1 MIMSAAGF
9 FSSLSPDIGIDLGT
23 AATPVMECGRGIT
36 LREPSYVAFDRL
48 SDSLVAYG
56 AKAKQMKGRVPS
68 NIEVIRPVRKG
79 VVADYKACE
88 AMLRCLISR
97 TRRGLLG
104 PRIMVGVPVDVTD
117 VERKAVSEAVKSA
130 GARSVYVVPQPLA
143 AAVGCGLP
151 VMEAH
156 GTMIVDI
163 GGGTSQA
170 AVMSMGGI
178 IVSDSI
184 RVAGD
189 SFDEALADY
198 LRREHDLLVGNSI
211 AERIKIEAGAA
222 VLGEDA
228 ETNAA
233 GRDIKTGLP
242 RKVKL
247 TSDEI
252 CRAFSGV
259 LEEIANLVKRVLEN
273 TPPEFADD
281 IVEYGIS
288 LSGGSSLLRGIDK
301 YLTKRTGVYCQVSE
315 DPLSSVAY
323 GVEKMFGDPRLMR
336 SLFGSAHIAA
346 RS

>member
-1 MIMSAAGF
+1 MSVAGI
-9 FSSLSPDIGIDLGT
+9 FSGLSPDIGIDLGT

-36 LREPSYVAFDRL
+36 LREPSYVAYDRL
-48 SDSLVAYG
+48 NDSLVAYG
-56 AKAKQMKGRVPS
+56 AKAKQMKGRMPS

-189 SFDEALADY
+189 SFDDALVDY
-198 LRREHDLLVGNSI
+198 LRHEQNLLVGPSI
-211 AERIKIEAGAA
+211 AERVKIEAGAA
-222 VLGEDA
+222 VKGEEV
-228 ETNAA
+228 ETYAA
-233 GRDIKTGLP
+233 GRDIKTGIP
-242 RKVKL
+242 RKVRL

-252 CRAFSGV
+252 CHALSGV
-259 LEEIANLVKRVLEN
+259 LDEIADLVKRVLEN

-288 LSGGSSLLRGIDK
+288 LSGGSSLLRGIDRF
-301 YLTKRTGVYCQVSE
+301 LSKRTGVYCKVTE
-315 DPLSSVAY
+315 EPLSSVAY

-336 SLFGSAHIAA
+336 SLFGSAHIAV